1 MQGSN
6 RTADEDDQHRCDPVP
21 APLGDV
27 RSVSLLPEF
36 ELSCAGATVPVANSS
51 RRLLAF
57 RARHDKPV
65 RRSFASGSLWP
76 HATEQR
82 ASACLRTAIWRAP
95 APRDKPPVTV
105 SATHVGLDPG
115 VRVDYREIVAQAAA
129 LLDGHPSPGSGQA
142 QAGPDVP
149 GHPGPSN
156 PGPSNP
162 GPSNPGLSDRPSP
175 LDNPG
180 PWALLMSAPGEL
192 LPGWYDEWVTVERE
206 RYRQLRLHALEE
218 VCDRLL
224 RHGQYPQ
231 ALMVVLAAVSGEPS
245 GKART
250 VSSCAPTWA
259 RATSQRRSVTTTITL
274 PCSEPS
280 SASRPPTK
288 WWPWWPSGCPGGP
301 LRPRGRAVRGSVPG
315 PRRRRRWCPEVCRS
329 RCWKRCNACPSW
341 PAAARRSCARSPTW
355 AST

>member
-65 RRSFASGSLWP
+65 RRLFASGSLWP

-231 ALMVVLAAVSGEPS
+231 ALMVVLAAVSGEPLRES
-245 GKART
+245 AHRL
-250 VSSCAPTWA
+250 VV
-259 RATSQRRSVTTTITL
+259 RAHVGEGNI
-274 PCSEPS
+274 SE
-280 SASRPPTK
+280 
-288 WWPWWPSGCPGGP
+288 
-301 LRPRGRAVRGSVPG
+301 AVRHYHHYTAMLRAELGVTPTHEMVALVAEWLS
-315 PRRRRRWCPEVCRS
+315 RR
-329 RCWKRCNACPSW
+329 
-341 PAAARRSCARSPTW
+341 AAAPPGAGGAW
-355 AST
+355 